1 MYKNLKFLSTYL
13 SFVFILARKNQY
25 NTNNSNSKRSTY
37 LRAKNQ
43 ISNKQHPNN
52 YVDWIHLLEL
62 RIRLFSSVS
71 LAYYIKF
78 KYCSNKKKSDSL
90 FNNII
95 VRSITNHKIVTLT
108 LNLTQYVLSLK
119 KKKKSIKNYKILR
132 SSVLKML
139 LYLSMH
145 LYHYLKK
152 DVHTKVLI

>member
-1 MYKNLKFLSTYL
+1 M
-13 SFVFILARKNQY
+13 ARKNQY

-78 KYCSNKKKSDSL
+78 KYCSNRKKSESL
-90 FNNII
+90 FNN
-95 VRSITNHKIVTLT
+95 SKIY
-108 LNLTQYVLSLK
+108 N
-119 KKKKSIKNYKILR
+119 KSQNRYTHIKPNT
-132 SSVLKML
+132 VC
-139 LYLSMH
+139 
-145 LYHYLKK
+145 
-152 DVHTKVLI
+152 LIS